1 MYEGA
6 VSDRWNGLYYKEIAN
21 NEPLFASVEHTDST
35 RLISSPAST
44 LLRFHAQIP
53 TASQDDTSLS

>member
-1 MYEGA
+1 M
-6 VSDRWNGLYYKEIAN
+6 YYKEIAN
-21 NEPLFASVEHTDST
+21 NEPLFASVERTDST
-35 RLISSPAST
+35 RLVSSPAST

>member
-6 VSDRWNGLYYKEIAN
+6 VSNMWNGMYCKEIAN
-21 NEPLFASVEHTDST
+21 NEPLFASVERTDST
-35 RLISSPAST
+35 RLVSSPAST